1 MPFAFKV
8 PTPEEVEARRRQVD
22 GASAAAAGVAAFRS
36 LNAGPQV
43 QPQPPPPPPPPPPG
57 GAVAAATSAKAHLRD
72 GGPVAAPP
80 PPQQPAPAAVVA
92 PLPAPAHGPV
102 TAAAAGQLGP
112 ARVLP
117 QARPAVMALQG
128 LAPDTAGPA
137 GAPRRAA
144 ANKVIVNQNQRGN
157 AVLRAIRSVAWEY
170 GDIAADYQVGQTTG
184 VLFLSL
190 KYHRLKPEYIYERM
204 KGLQHLYL
212 LRVILVIVDID
223 DYQPT
228 IRELTKATIVAGFT
242 LFMSWSAEEAGKYLE
257 TFKAFEHKPPDLIQE
272 KVDGDY
278 MSKLV
283 DCLTQVKSVTKTD
296 VMTLSS
302 TFGSFKRIA
311 EATPEEL
318 S

>member
-43 QPQPPPPPPPPPPG
+43 QPQPPPPPPPLLPPPG
-57 GAVAAATSAKAHLRD
+57 GAHAITSAKANLRD

-92 PLPAPAHGPV
+92 PLPAPARGPV

-128 LAPDTAGPA
+128 LAPDTAGPV

-144 ANKVIVNQNQRGN
+144 ANKVIVNQNQ
-157 AVLRAIRSVAWEY
+157 
-170 GDIAADYQVGQTTG
+170 
-184 VLFLSL
+184 
-190 KYHRLKPEYIYERM
+190 YHRLKPEYIYERM

-242 LFMSWSAEEAGKYLE
+242 LFMSWSAEEGGKYLE

-296 VMTLSS
+296 VMALSS

-318 S
+318 SQCPGFG